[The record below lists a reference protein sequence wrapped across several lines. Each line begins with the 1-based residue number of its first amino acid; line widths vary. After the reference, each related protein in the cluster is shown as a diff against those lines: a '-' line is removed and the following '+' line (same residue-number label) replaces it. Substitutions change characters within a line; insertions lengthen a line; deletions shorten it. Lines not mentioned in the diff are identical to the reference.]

1 MTSNL
6 QLKTRFFNKIDCIE
20 DSDVL
25 KKSSKDIDKIKSE
38 YEFYS
43 AVPKNLKKYFVE
55 AFDYKEDKTIAS
67 YCMPKIEAKNV
78 AEQIV
83 LSGMSDKNFSK
94 MFSALIE
101 FQTEMY
107 LHYSQE
113 SLDLVSQNSYDLV
126 VKKSKQRVSQLL
138 STPWALST
146 MCLQLEDAGVSA
158 SRLMDRLEALHK
170 ELSNYRTE
178 GKIVFSHGDLTFSN
192 VLWDSQ
198 SNTLKLI
205 DPKGIDYMFLDEYYD
220 VAKLSQS
227 ILGRYDDIIY
237 GKYRVDL
244 EAAEIYFDRSLN
256 DLHCNIFN
264 TYIETLGL
272 SGRLVR
278 LYEAS
283 LFLSMTPLHLE
294 DHGRVAAFLV
304 RCNQIL
310 DDIS

>member
-1 MTSNL
+1 LTSNL
-6 QLKTRFFNKIDCIE
+6 QLKTRFFNKIDCIG

-83 LSGMSDKNFSK
+83 LSSMSDKNFSK

-101 FQTEMY
+101 FQAEMY

-138 STPWALST
+138 NTPWVLST
-146 MCLQLEDAGVSA
+146 MCLQLENAGISA
-158 SRLMDRLEALHK
+158 SRLLDRLETLHK

-192 VLWDSQ
+192 VLWNSQ

-294 DHGRVAAFLV
+294 DHGRVAAFLI